1 MAGDGVGSGVPILPP
16 RLEDAGLEDCALPP
30 GSIAEAFSLA
40 AEAVSSRLARFP
52 LADSDD
58 EEVEGDRIP
67 GGCLDGDGHA
77 RGVFPDVL
85 VSGSGGDRAAD
96 VVVVVGAGGGG
107 GGDKVVTGGRGE
119 EKDMVVVVGEG
130 RGEKKLGKE
139 KGCVEGVGEGI
150 GEPRRAQQG
159 DEEDE
164 VVLAAEKAI
173 LVPDFD

>member
-1 MAGDGVGSGVPILPP
+1 MAGDRVGSGVPILPP

-30 GSIAEAFSLA
+30 DSIAEAFSLA

-67 GGCLDGDGHA
+67 GGCVHDDGHA

-85 VSGSGGDRAAD
+85 VSGSGGDGAAD

-107 GGDKVVTGGRGE
+107 SGDKVVTGGRGE
-119 EKDMVVVVGEG
+119 EKDWVVVVGEG
-130 RGEKKLGKE
+130 RGRRSLGRRKTASRASE
-139 KGCVEGVGEGI
+139 KG
-150 GEPRRAQQG
+150 
-159 DEEDE
+159 
-164 VVLAAEKAI
+164 
-173 LVPDFD
+173 LVNRDVRSRVMRKMRWW